1 MPKLMSAT
9 CMAGARA
16 TAAAV
21 VAPMKPP
28 SQSESGGRRIDLCV
42 NQQSG
47 DRADRIERW
56 ETTTKSTGGSETR
69 TAKPRTIMAM
79 HGPLTRPMA

>member
-28 SQSESGGRRIDLCV
+28 SQSESGGRRIDTRKTECFCFLSEAV
-42 NQQSG
+42 KVSERSG
-47 DRADRIERW
+47 PVVLFSRF
-56 ETTTKSTGGSETR
+56 
-69 TAKPRTIMAM
+69 
-79 HGPLTRPMA
+79 RPEYHEMC